1 MKRNYERLPIEKFG
15 RYLITS
21 GDLDPVYI
29 ALPNAVEDA
38 AQQSRWLIAYWCFYH
53 CGVASW
59 LSERQGAAFWESM
72 LEAAANAS
80 NAPTGGRWPR
90 GSERRHFRGA
100 AAIKAVLALEKRY
113 GEHPEEM
120 VKYISMDHVTRPTET
135 IPYAKIAER
144 VKEHLLFGPW
154 IAFKVADML
163 ERINGVPV
171 NFDQAEVFMFK
182 DPTRAAE
189 MLYRKKARLP
199 DTAKIKTAKIIPEVV
214 DYLTKEF
221 SDLSAPPLRDRPI
234 GLQEVETCLC
244 KWKSMMN
251 GHYPPYNDTNE
262 IRAGLVGWGNTAK
275 AFLHFMP
282 EGKDGAT
289 SW

>member
-15 RYLITS
+15 RHLIVS

-29 ALPNAVEDA
+29 ALPKAVEDD

-59 LSERQGAAFWESM
+59 LSERKGAAFWEAM

-113 GEHPEEM
+113 GEHPEQM
-120 VKYISMDHVTRPTET
+120 VEYIAYSDTPTRVTKT
-135 IPYAKIAER
+135 IPFAEIAER
-144 VKEHLLFGPW
+144 VKEHVLFGPW
-154 IAFKVADML
+154 IAFKVGDML

-189 MLYRKKARLP
+189 MLYRQKAGLP
-199 DTAKIKTAKIIPEVV
+199 DGAKIKTAKIIPEVV

-234 GLQEVETCLC
+234 GLQEVETVLC
-244 KWKSMMN
+244 CWKSHMN
-251 GHYPPYNDTNE
+251 GHYPLNNDIVE
-262 IRAGLVGWGNTAK
+262 IRDGVSEWMAHSETAK

-282 EGKDGAT
+282 EA
-289 SW
+289 S

>member
-1 MKRNYERLPIEKFG
+1 MKRNYERLPIEEFG
-15 RYLITS
+15 RQLILS

-29 ALPNAVEDA
+29 ALPNAIEDD

-59 LSERQGAAFWESM
+59 LSERKGAAFWEGM

-80 NAPTGGRWPR
+80 AAPTGGRWPR

-113 GEHPEEM
+113 GEHPEQM
-120 VKYISMDHVTRPTET
+120 VKYISMDGMTRPTMT
-135 IPYAKIAER
+135 IPYVKIAER
-144 VKEHLLFGPW
+144 VQEHLLFGPW
-154 IAFKVADML
+154 IAFKIADML

-171 NFDQAEVFMFK
+171 NFDEAAVFMFK
-182 DPTRAAE
+182 DPARAAE
-189 MLYRKKARLP
+189 MFYREKVGLP

-221 SDLSAPPLRDRPI
+221 NDLSAPPLRDRPI
-234 GLQEVETCLC
+234 GLQEVETVLC
-244 KWKSMMN
+244 CWKSHMN
-251 GHYPPYNDTNE
+251 GHYPLFNDIDE
-262 IRAGLVGWGNTAK
+262 IRAGVSEWLEHSETAK
-275 AFLHFMP
+275 SFLHFMP
-282 EGKDGAT
+282 KGESND
-289 SW
+289 